1 MRRIFNILLVMCS
14 CSVFAQSDSGQKIN
28 EYISSDL
35 KLSKGLYHVDNNV
48 VVTKGASLTIEPG
61 TEIVFA
67 PGTSI
72 LVKGGLQVN
81 GSAAEHIVLR
91 SADKDQPGK
100 GFIVDGNANERVV
113 INFSDFN
120 NLNVPLHLMP
130 NWYRS
135 DVTVSNSSFSG
146 IYSGEPAIIVRNA
159 DELISG
165 KTSTFRFVKNEFI
178 GNMANIFIQDYDSD
192 IVKLVFKSNLI
203 TENYSEGIEV
213 SGMYHAP
220 LYTSYS
226 GKGKRFQG
234 EIDDNA
240 IFNNYMMNADTV
252 VKVINVAVAGLGD
265 KVDLSGNYFGYSD
278 FKEATATIDNFTNNV
293 ALPFAVI
300 KPMAEA
306 PSGLVGSHIWK
317 IRMNGEDVN
326 AFDPIPTTT
335 GTTANLSLYF
345 NAEVKKSVK
354 PTMVYHYYGNN
365 GEMLTSNITVGQAN
379 WNKNQAN
386 YSLAASELMSGEG
399 YITVAGYQ
407 SSNGQSVPEVTIGRI
422 DADRKT
428 IRKIPEIED
437 PEYTVTSADD
447 IDARFKALTDSLSS
461 LTMRFEALKAS
472 SGGKD
477 RPRVDWFESYDIGV
491 TAFGTLYWGEMAEDE
506 INSIL
511 AEPGKGGG
519 VTVGADF
526 NKRWGIEGSVRFYN
540 VVADART
547 LKEAKRRSQ
556 FKTDVLEASFMARW
570 YILRTEKYNARLTF
584 GGAGLLRNTYL
595 RGRSGG
601 FTDQTK
607 SGFDR
612 VAAGIAG
619 GLSIRRDLNDVWAIE
634 GNGRLTYLLIDDI
647 DGWAEKD
654 SIKDIIIMGG
664 VTLVRKF

>member
-1 MRRIFNILLVMCS
+1 MRRIFNILLIMCS

-28 EYISSDL
+28 EYISTDL

-72 LVKGGLQVN
+72 LVKGGLQIN
-81 GSAAEHIVLR
+81 GSATEHVMLR
-91 SADKDQPGK
+91 SEDSEQPGK
-100 GFIVDGNANERVV
+100 GFIVDGNANER
-113 INFSDFN
+113 ISISFSDFK

-135 DVTVSNSSFSG
+135 DVTVTNSSFSG

-159 DELISG
+159 DELITG

-192 IVKLVFKSNLI
+192 IVKLIFKNNLI

-220 LYTSYS
+220 LYTSFS
-226 GKGKRFQG
+226 GKGKRFTG
-234 EIDDNA
+234 EINGNA

-252 VKVINVAVAGLGD
+252 VQVINVAVAGLGD
-265 KVDLSGNYFGYSD
+265 KVDLTGNYFGYSD
-278 FKEATATIDNFTNNV
+278 FKAATATVDNFTNNV

-300 KPMAEA
+300 KPMADE

-326 AFDPIPTTT
+326 SFDPLPTSS
-335 GTTANLSLYF
+335 GTTADLALYF
-345 NAEVKKSVK
+345 NAGVSKSK
-354 PTMVYHYYGNN
+354 NPTMMYHYYGNN
-365 GEMLTSNITVGQAN
+365 GEMISSNITVGN
-379 WNKNQAN
+379 GTWNKNQVN
-386 YSLAASELMSGEG
+386 YSLNASELMSGEG
-399 YITVAGYQ
+399 YITVAGFQ
-407 SSNGQSVPEVTIGRI
+407 SENGQDVPEITIGRI
-422 DADRKT
+422 EADRRT
-428 IRKIPEIED
+428 IRKTPQVKD
-437 PEYTVTSADD
+437 PEYTVTSAED
-447 IDARFKALTDSLSS
+447 IDARFKALTDSLSA
-461 LTMRFEALKAS
+461 LTMRMEEMKA
-472 SGGKD
+472 GAADKD
-477 RPRVDWFESYDIGV
+477 RLRVNWFESYDIGV
-491 TAFGTLYWGEMAEDE
+491 TAFGTLYWGEMAEDQ

-511 AEPGKGGG
+511 QEPGKGGG
-519 VTVGADF
+519 VTLGANF
-526 NKRWGIEGSVRFYN
+526 NKRWGLEGSVRFYN

-547 LKEAKRRSQ
+547 IKEAKRRSQ

-570 YILRTEKYNARLTF
+570 FAITGEKYDVRLTL
-584 GGAGLLRNTYL
+584 GGVGLLRNTYL

-612 VAAGIAG
+612 VAAGVAG
-619 GLSIRRDLNDVWAIE
+619 GLTIRRHINDVWAIE

-647 DGWAEKD
+647 DGWTEKD

-664 VTLVRKF
+664 FTLVRKF